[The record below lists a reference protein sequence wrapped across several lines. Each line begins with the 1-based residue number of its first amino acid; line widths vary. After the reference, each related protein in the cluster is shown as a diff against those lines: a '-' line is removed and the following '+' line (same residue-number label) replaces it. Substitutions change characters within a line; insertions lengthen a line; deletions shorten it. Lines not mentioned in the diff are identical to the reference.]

1 MEAGDREATI
11 AEELTSA
18 CDLNAISYT
27 LFIVSKSFIVVL
39 GQLCNI
45 LSEGEKLS
53 SDSHR
58 VSFSAL
64 MHEKT
69 LCLNK

>member
-1 MEAGDREATI
+1 MEAGDREAAI

-18 CDLNAISYT
+18 CDLKAVFYT
-27 LFIVSKSFIVVL
+27 LCTVGKSCIVVL

-45 LSEGEKLS
+45 LSEGEKLP

-64 MHEKT
+64 MHEKA
-69 LCLNK
+69 LLLFA